1 MLGAVFAGPPADL
14 IVRLLLALVQ
24 LVIERGLKRA
34 ATRRFF

>member
-24 LVIERGLKRA
+24 LVIKCGQKMLAEL
-34 ATRRFF
+34 